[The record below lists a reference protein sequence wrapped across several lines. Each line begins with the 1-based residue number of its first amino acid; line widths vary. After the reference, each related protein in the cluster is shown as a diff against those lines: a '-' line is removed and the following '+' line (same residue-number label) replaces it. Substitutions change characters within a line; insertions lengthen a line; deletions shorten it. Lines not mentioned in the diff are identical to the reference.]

1 MARTDRSAI
10 RTPVSFIAIAVSL
23 VVLRVGLNAASASVP
38 STEQLESTPWKAAAE
53 ADKELLPGTE
63 DVIEEIPRTARRMVK
78 ATATARP
85 KPVFAT
91 TPLSETD
98 KAELASGKLVL
109 YEFVADWSD
118 PCKNMEQSALSNKN
132 ISRIIEQRF
141 VPIRITDRTR
151 EDGKNPKWVA
161 NLQKRYHVFA
171 LPTFVIVDKDGEQK
185 GALIGNC
192 SSLTVER
199 FLNRIR

>member
-1 MARTDRSAI
+1 MARTDRSAT
-10 RTPVSFIAIAVSL
+10 RTPMSFIAIALSL
-23 VVLRVGLNAASASVP
+23 VVLRVGLTAASASAP
-38 STEQLESTPWKAAAE
+38 STGQLQPTPWKAAAD
-53 ADKELLPGTE
+53 ADKDLLPGTE
-63 DVIEEIPRTARRMVK
+63 DVVEEPVSTTKRAVNGA
-78 ATATARP
+78 ATSRP

-91 TPLSETD
+91 TWLSETD
-98 KAELASGKLVL
+98 KSKIASGKLVL

-118 PCKNMEQSALSNKN
+118 PCKNMERTALSNEN

-171 LPTFVIVDKDGEQK
+171 LPTFIIVDKEGEQK

-199 FLNRIR
+199 FLNRIH